1 MWTCALD
8 DRHLRDHRRS
18 ALDPVVK
25 YVIGQE
31 VLNFDAFAVI
41 PSCYLPG
48 AFPLRDT
55 QETSILAVANAH
67 KIDMASPCSRQL
79 MRARFSAPTH
89 RHVHARVSVP
99 SRTFSFTRVTCGKQN
114 FHRKESF
121 RSRLN
126 SALKNTKIKWEP
138 IPIALGIGFLGA
150 FQLYRIQR
158 REKHTQAEGGN
169 GDEGALDSQGR
180 PKKRE
185 RIRPSGPWT
194 VQVMST
200 LPLKALSRVWGR
212 FNEIDIPY
220 YFRVPGFKLYSWIF
234 GVK

>member
-1 MWTCALD
+1 MRA
-8 DRHLRDHRRS
+8 
-18 ALDPVVK
+18 
-25 YVIGQE
+25 
-31 VLNFDAFAVI
+31 
-41 PSCYLPG
+41 
-48 AFPLRDT
+48 PLR
-55 QETSILAVANAH
+55 
-67 KIDMASPCSRQL
+67 P
-79 MRARFSAPTH
+79 RFQTPTH
-89 RHVHARVSVP
+89 RQARLSVP
-99 SRTFSFTRVTCGKQN
+99 SRTFSSTRATYEQN

-138 IPIALGIGFLGA
+138 IPIALGVGFLGA

-158 REKHTQAEGGN
+158 REKHTEAERQN
-169 GDEGALDSQGR
+169 GEEGAVDNQGR

-220 YFRVPGFKLYSWIF
+220 YLRVPGFKLYSWIF
-234 GVK
+234 GVKSATISLVVASNANKSQPL

>member
-1 MWTCALD
+1 MRA
-8 DRHLRDHRRS
+8 
-18 ALDPVVK
+18 
-25 YVIGQE
+25 
-31 VLNFDAFAVI
+31 
-41 PSCYLPG
+41 
-48 AFPLRDT
+48 PLRLRFAT
-55 QETSILAVANAH
+55 HICPNA
-67 KIDMASPCSRQL
+67 RL
-79 MRARFSAPTH
+79 
-89 RHVHARVSVP
+89 SVP
-99 SRTFSFTRVTCGKQN
+99 SRTFSSTRATCDKQN

-126 SALKNTKIKWEP
+126 AALNKTKIKWEP

-158 REKHTQAEGGN
+158 REKHTEVERQN
-169 GDEGALDSQGR
+169 GDEGAPDSQGR

-220 YFRVPGFKLYSWIF
+220 YLRVPGFKLYSWIF

>member
-1 MWTCALD
+1 M
-8 DRHLRDHRRS
+8 HH
-18 ALDPVVK
+18 
-25 YVIGQE
+25 
-31 VLNFDAFAVI
+31 N
-41 PSCYLPG
+41 
-48 AFPLRDT
+48 
-55 QETSILAVANAH
+55 
-67 KIDMASPCSRQL
+67 MATPCSRQL
-79 MRARFSAPTH
+79 IRASIRPRCNIPTH
-89 RHVHARVSVP
+89 PHARLSAP
-99 SRTFSFTRVTCGKQN
+99 SRTFTSTRASYSEQN

-126 SALKNTKIKWEP
+126 SALKNTKVKWEP

-158 REKHTQAEGGN
+158 REKHTEAERRDADGN
-169 GDEGALDSQGR
+169 VVDQQGR

-200 LPLKALSRVWGR
+200 LPLKALSRLWGR

-220 YFRVPGFKLYSWIF
+220 YLRVPGFKLYSWIF
-234 GVK
+234 GVKQVAP

>member
-1 MWTCALD
+1 
-8 DRHLRDHRRS
+8 
-18 ALDPVVK
+18 
-25 YVIGQE
+25 
-31 VLNFDAFAVI
+31 
-41 PSCYLPG
+41 
-48 AFPLRDT
+48 
-55 QETSILAVANAH
+55 
-67 KIDMASPCSRQL
+67 MASSCSRQL
-79 MRARFSAPTH
+79 MRAPLHPRFQTPTH
-89 RHVHARVSVP
+89 RQARLSVP
-99 SRTFSFTRVTCGKQN
+99 SRTFSSTRATYEQN

-138 IPIALGIGFLGA
+138 IPIALGVGFLGA

-158 REKHTQAEGGN
+158 REKHTEAERQN
-169 GDEGALDSQGR
+169 GEEGAVDNQGR

-220 YFRVPGFKLYSWIF
+220 YLRVPGFKLYSWIF
-234 GVK
+234 GVKSETISLVVISNANKPQPL